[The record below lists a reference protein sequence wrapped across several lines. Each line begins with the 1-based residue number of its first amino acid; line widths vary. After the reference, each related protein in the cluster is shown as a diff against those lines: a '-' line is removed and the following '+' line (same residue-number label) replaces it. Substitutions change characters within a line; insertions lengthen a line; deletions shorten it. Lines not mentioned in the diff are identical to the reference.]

1 LQVARYGAFWNSNL
15 RSIYR
20 DFKSPLHTE
29 VVLLVLFATGRE
41 YHYRIG
47 MVPPTLSLS
56 EQDKF
61 AFRIHPSAPVYVYI
75 YQFDRDRVVKRLYP
89 PDHKGV
95 ALREAAT
102 LPGKGVWFNPDGVDG
117 KTVINI
123 VLARWRCRDL
133 EEPSS
138 PEALKQYIASRET
151 AGSLAL
157 VQQVG
162 FIRKSAR

>member
-1 LQVARYGAFWNSNL
+1 
-15 RSIYR
+15 
-20 DFKSPLHTE
+20 
-29 VVLLVLFATGRE
+29 
-41 YHYRIG
+41 
-47 MVPPTLSLS
+47 
-56 EQDKF
+56 
-61 AFRIHPSAPVYVYI
+61 VYVYI
-75 YQFDRDRVVKRLYP
+75 YQFDRDNVVQRLYP
-89 PDHKGV
+89 TDPKGV

-123 VLARWRCRDL
+123 VLAQWRCRDL

-157 VQQVG
+157 VQRVS